1 MHYSS
6 TLVPFETHHKHLS
19 DKLGHVQRNSS
30 RLIEGNDTSFEN
42 RLKTLNFPTSY
53 LRKDYLGFAQLLQ
66 FIKSALTLLQTLK
79 ITCPLTKGK

>member
-1 MHYSS
+1 MHYLS

-42 RLKTLNFPTSY
+42 RLKTLNFPLHIY
-53 LRKDYLGFAQLLQ
+53 E
-66 FIKSALTLLQTLK
+66 K
-79 ITCPLTKGK
+79 ITSVLLNYFNLSKVH